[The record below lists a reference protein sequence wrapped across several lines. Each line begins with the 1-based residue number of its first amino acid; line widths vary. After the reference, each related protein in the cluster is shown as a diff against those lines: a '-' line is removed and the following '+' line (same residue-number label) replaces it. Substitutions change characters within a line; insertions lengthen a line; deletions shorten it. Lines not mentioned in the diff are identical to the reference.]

1 MKNLL
6 TLTRW
11 VVGLLFI
18 FSGLIKAN
26 DPMGLSYKMQEFF
39 EVWNIHGFQDFTLSM
54 AVLMIAFEIIA
65 GVAVIVGWQFRLF
78 SWLLLLLIL
87 FFTFLTAY
95 ALFSGKIKE
104 CGCFGDCIKLTAKDS
119 FIKDIV
125 LTILIVFLFSY
136 RHRVRASLGNTLSFL
151 IIVGTTI
158 FSFAAQFYVLKHLPV
173 LDCLP
178 YRVGANIMEL
188 RQIPPDAI
196 PDSVVITYVY
206 KKNGKDIEFDADHFP
221 ADFNDST
228 YTFLNRYDKV
238 VRKGN
243 AEPKIKDFA
252 LKTLSDQDITDS
264 ILSLKGESI
273 IIFSKSWNQE
283 WTKPFDILKKQADAK
298 GIPIFISTSA
308 PDLVTKYVTVPV
320 LKTDFVAIKTAARVD
335 PTVYLLENGIIKN
348 KSALA
353 DENELI
359 KSLSN

>member
-1 MKNLL
+1 
-6 TLTRW
+6 
-11 VVGLLFI
+11 
-18 FSGLIKAN
+18 
-26 DPMGLSYKMQEFF
+26 
-39 EVWNIHGFQDFTLSM
+39 
-54 AVLMIAFEIIA
+54 
-65 GVAVIVGWQFRLF
+65 
-78 SWLLLLLIL
+78 
-87 FFTFLTAY
+87 
-95 ALFSGKIKE
+95 
-104 CGCFGDCIKLTAKDS
+104 
-119 FIKDIV
+119 
-125 LTILIVFLFSY
+125 
-136 RHRVRASLGNTLSFL
+136 
-151 IIVGTTI
+151 
-158 FSFAAQFYVLKHLPV
+158 V

-335 PTVYLLENGIIKN
+335 PTVYLLENGTIKN